1 MRAVESRA
9 PGGGP
14 NLAGRGHALERP
26 GSPPHPTFL
35 ERVADMLHRF
45 AAARLFVVDDNSSN
59 IALLQAVLTRAG
71 IVNVFTET
79 DGRQVLPRLPEVH
92 PDLLILDLHMPHL
105 DGFAVLEQV
114 RQFSVSDYLPV
125 LVITADTTASASER
139 ALGEGAQDFVT
150 KPFSNSEVVLRVRN
164 LLETRFLYAALRSS
178 TTLGGTTGEV
188 MQQIASRAVE
198 LTAADYALIAVPAD
212 PDTAQITDLRVAV
225 CIGSAD
231 RTIIGRTIP
240 AGSTTGAVFLDR
252 VPRKVAELDLPIGKN
267 SAAGTGPALACP
279 LGTGEG
285 ISAVLLTA
293 RAPGAAT
300 FDGHDLKLLATFA
313 DQAGLGLQRAEHQHA
328 QHELA
333 ILADRDRIARD
344 LHDHVIQRL
353 FAVGLAM
360 RTTGRRADQPQVA
373 ERIAEHMSQLNE
385 VIHDIRST
393 IFELEDDPAKTFGVR
408 AALAD
413 TITAMTGDAA
423 LHTSVQMTG
432 PVDLL
437 PADVAGHAQAVVRE
451 ATANAVRHSGASE
464 LTILISVG
472 DDVVV
477 IDVTDDGIGIPDVPG
492 RNSGIRNLHQRA
504 RAVGGTFSVAR
515 ADGGGTRV
523 LWTAPLH

>member
-1 MRAVESRA
+1 
-9 PGGGP
+9 
-14 NLAGRGHALERP
+14 
-26 GSPPHPTFL
+26 
-35 ERVADMLHRF
+35 MLHRF
-45 AAARLFVVDDNSSN
+45 AAARLFVVDDNPSN
-59 IALLQAVLTRAG
+59 VALLRAVMTRAG
-71 IVNVFTET
+71 ILNVFTET
-79 DGRQVLPRLPEVH
+79 DGRQVLPRLAEVH

-114 RQFSVSDYLPV
+114 RQFSFSDYLPV
-125 LVITADTTASASER
+125 LVISADTTAAAIER

-150 KPFSNSEVVLRVRN
+150 KPFNNSEVVLRVRN

-178 TTLGGTTGEV
+178 ITLGGTTGEV

-240 AGSTTGAVFLDR
+240 LSGSTTGAVFLDR
-252 VPRKVAELDLPIGKN
+252 VPRKVTELDLPIAKK
-267 SAAGTGPALACP
+267 SALETGPALVCP
-279 LGTGEG
+279 VGTGEG
-285 ISAVLLTA
+285 VSAVLLTA
-293 RAPGAAT
+293 RALGSAA

-360 RTTGRRADQPQVA
+360 QTTGRRADQPQVA

-385 VIHDIRST
+385 VIHEIRST
-393 IFELEDDPAKTFGVR
+393 IFELADDPTKILSVR
-408 AALAD
+408 TALAD

-423 LHTSVQMTG
+423 LHTAVQMTG
-432 PVDLL
+432 PVDAL
-437 PADVAGHAQAVVRE
+437 PADLAGHAQAVVRE
-451 ATANAVRHSGASE
+451 ATANAVRHSGARE

-504 RAVGGTFSVAR
+504 REAGGTFSVAR
-515 ADGGGTRV
+515 ADGGGTRLV
-523 LWTAPLH
+523 WTAPLH